1 MAYEFVTVDVF
12 TKTRYEGNPLAII
25 KVPKSATLTQK
36 QKQSIAA
43 EFNLSESTFLHERSG
58 EAYEWTVDIFM
69 TDKELPFAGHPTIGT
84 AYHALS
90 EIAESG
96 AHTGDEIIKAVFNVK
111 AGKIDLQYNI
121 PDKTAKASIPHNVN
135 IHQRTCSRESLGQF
149 QPGLKTAEESGTT
162 SLKESSPVV
171 SIVKG
176 MTFVLVELA
185 DEKALGAVST
195 TSSSIEFTDLD
206 QNWNETF
213 VGWYF
218 YVQLGSSEGGVIKLR
233 TRMIEGLLE
242 DPATG
247 SATSALAGYLSLKE
261 GKAGTT
267 LKYEM
272 TQGVEMG
279 RRSEI
284 GIEVAMAESQ
294 GIDTISLI
302 GSAVRV
308 MEGRVIA

>member
-25 KVPKSATLTQK
+25 KIPKSASVTQDQK
-36 QKQSIAA
+36 QAIAK
-43 EFNLSESTFLHERSG
+43 EFNLSESTFLHERST
-58 EAYEWTVDIFM
+58 EAYEWTVDIFL
-69 TDKELPFAGHPTIGT
+69 TNGEIPFAGHPTIGT
-84 AYHALS
+84 ACHVLS

-96 AHTGDEIIKAVFNVK
+96 AHASDETIKAIFNVK

-121 PDKTAKASIPHNVN
+121 RDETTKASIPHNVN
-135 IHQRTCSRESLGQF
+135 IHQRTCSRESLRQF
-149 QPGLKTAEESGTT
+149 QPNLKAAEESSKI

-195 TSSSIEFTDLD
+195 TNSSIEFTDLD
-206 QNWNETF
+206 EGWNETF

-218 YVQLGSSEGGVIKLR
+218 YVRLGSSEDGVVKLR

-247 SATSALAGYLSLKE
+247 SAASALAGYLSLKE
-261 GKAGTT
+261 GKPGTT

-272 TQGVEMG
+272 TQGVEIG

-284 GIEVAMAESQ
+284 GIEVIMAESQ
-294 GIDTISLI
+294 GIDTINLI
-302 GSAVRV
+302 GTAVRV
-308 MEGRVIA
+308 MEGRVMA